1 MGLLKVAEI
10 VKNLTDHSSF
20 CVSCVQCRIIN
31 LTEWNLDIAPRSVT
45 TDGES
50 VEVVWED
57 GHVSPYDKHWLLSRS
72 FRSQSRDSY
81 RDQIGTRDFKHKDLM
96 FQIST

>member
-1 MGLLKVAEI
+1 M
-10 VKNLTDHSSF
+10 
-20 CVSCVQCRIIN
+20 
-31 LTEWNLDIAPRSVT
+31 T

-81 RDQIGTRDFKHKDLM
+81 RDQIGTRDFKHKGPM
-96 FQIST
+96 FQISWSEESAHRLYLKNINMLRRFRRFQSKPKHLNMINYV

>member
-1 MGLLKVAEI
+1 M
-10 VKNLTDHSSF
+10 
-20 CVSCVQCRIIN
+20 
-31 LTEWNLDIAPRSVT
+31 T

-81 RDQIGTRDFKHKDLM
+81 RDQIGKISNIRIKDLM
-96 FQIST
+96 VQISRSEESAHCLYLKHINMLRRFRGF